1 MYNIRRLIQ
10 NAESLVIRMRWAA
23 FFFLNPDSRSSMKE
37 TYGFRSKKPLPQITA
52 MQGFEQGLADM
63 IRSVKF
69 RHVYNTFQDKLSSDI
84 KLKITNSD
92 SIIVPADKSSNF
104 YKMDK
109 ESYDRLLTN
118 KITKTYKKI
127 SPLSLV
133 RTKPWLNKWNLKTE
147 SL

>member
-1 MYNIRRLIQ
+1 
-10 NAESLVIRMRWAA
+10 
-23 FFFLNPDSRSSMKE
+23 
-37 TYGFRSKKPLPQITA
+37 

-84 KLKITNSD
+84 KHKITNSN
-92 SIIVPADKSSNF
+92 SIIVPADKSNNF

-118 KITKTYKKI
+118 NITKTYKKI
-127 SPLSLV
+127 SNGQGLNILV